1 MIKNPEA
8 TPTHFICNCGP
19 NGMIADSAIILSNKK
34 SISLC
39 GVKTYSAIGTS
50 FKYLSYGECNKS
62 PIVRLTSSNAYLPL
76 VVKDTLHLLEMIQ
89 LPINPNYTYS
99 SIAILQEKVWFY
111 HDSLQSRSSINFNFP
126 AYTHEQIL
134 DVFEQY
140 QQMEVIYDKR
150 VSILMDKLFVS
161 AISGNVLAVKTF
173 KNFEAKFTNLTG
185 ADKERYIELLAML
198 KKYLSLNK

>member
-1 MIKNPEA
+1 
-8 TPTHFICNCGP
+8 
-19 NGMIADSAIILSNKK
+19 
-34 SISLC
+34 
-39 GVKTYSAIGTS
+39 
-50 FKYLSYGECNKS
+50 
-62 PIVRLTSSNAYLPL
+62 
-76 VVKDTLHLLEMIQ
+76 MIQ
-89 LPINPNYTYS
+89 LPIKPNYTYS